1 MSKELSDLSKT
12 ELEIML
18 VLWNEGNQTARQ
30 IVERLYGQHTQSL
43 HTTVASLLKRLA
55 AKGFVQSDRSLPMHV
70 FYATISKE
78 QFVHGQ
84 LSKLASTVFEGE
96 LAPLVMSLVSSSRLS
111 AKDRLKLQSLID
123 KF

>member
-1 MSKELSDLSKT
+1 MSKELNDLSKT

-30 IVERLYGQHTQSL
+30 IVDRLYGQHTQSL

-55 AKGFVQSDRSLPMHV
+55 AKGFVQSDRSLLMHV

-78 QFVHGQ
+78 QFVQGQ

-123 KF
+123 KL